1 MVGEPLPNQGP
12 TLHNAHRL
20 KSKTKH
26 RNRDGSLVVI
36 RHNRVRWCAALLIT
50 LALCGCAEQRIR
62 DDASDKLTDGAYE
75 DALTTLDAGIAK
87 YPESA
92 TLRVARRTTQDT
104 IADRLIQQAGKELNA
119 GKRTAAQATLKRLLE
134 IEPQNDHALAL
145 LQSVKRDEQTAA
157 ALETAKQKAG
167 SGAPEAA
174 LTAIEGALR
183 GDPKNRRLLEAQAA
197 LEQQSRQ
204 RDLPQAKGG
213 TSKQPINLDFRDA
226 SVRMIFEAMAR
237 STGINFILDK
247 DVRPDLKTTVFIRQ
261 AKLED
266 ALDLI
271 LSTTQLN
278 KKMMNGSTILIYPNT
293 PEKQRD
299 YQDLVVRA
307 FYLTNADAK
316 QTGTML
322 KTMLK
327 IREPYI
333 DERANMV
340 VIRESPDVVRLAERL
355 VELQDRNDSEVVLE
369 VEVLEV
375 SSTKL
380 TQLGIQYPNS
390 FTLTPLSATGA
401 TSLTLSDFK
410 GLNSDRIGVST
421 PSAVLNLRRELG
433 DTDLLANPK
442 IRAKNHEK
450 AKILIGDKLPVIT
463 TTSTSTGFVSESVQ
477 YIDVGLKLEV
487 EPSISPDDEVSMKIN
502 LEVSSLTNQITTRS
516 GTVAYQIGTRSANTV
531 LKLHDGETQL
541 LAGLIKTQQTSSAAR
556 IPGLGDIPLL
566 GRLFSS
572 QTDNGVRNEIVL
584 SITPRVVKPSHRPD
598 TSFMEFW
605 SGTETNARARRT
617 LPDGQA
623 SANGKTGDSTP
634 AAGAAPAATDQPAAA
649 NEQPAATASDDGGSI
664 ALTMSGPSAAKA
676 GEAFWISLNLRTDTA
691 LRSMPIQLA
700 YDKERFA
707 FDGIEAG
714 SLFSGQKA
722 APNLAK
728 TDLPAVGRVMVTLSA
743 ADNAPLTGQGEWAK
757 LRFRAKAAGTG
768 AISVATATPVG
779 LTTAPQPPQMPAPV
793 SISVK

>member
-1 MVGEPLPNQGP
+1 MRTG
-12 TLHNAHRL
+12 
-20 KSKTKH
+20 SKAKQKNW
-26 RNRDGSLVVI
+26 NRDGEFAVI
-36 RHNRVRWCAALLIT
+36 RHNEVRWCAAFLIT

-92 TLRVARRTTQDT
+92 TLRVARRITQDT
-104 IADRLIQQAGKELNA
+104 IADRLLQQAGKELNA
-119 GKRTAAQATLKRLLE
+119 GKRSEARATLKRLLE

-145 LQSVKRDEQTAA
+145 LQSIKRDEQTAA
-157 ALETAKQKAG
+157 ALETAKQKNG
-167 SGAPEAA
+167 GGTPEAA

-183 GDPKNRRLLEAQAA
+183 GDPKNRRLLEAQAS

-204 RDLPQAKGG
+204 RDLPQAKGAA
-213 TSKQPINLDFRDA
+213 SKQPINLDFRDA

-316 QTGTML
+316 QTGAML
-322 KTMLK
+322 KAMLK
-327 IREPYI
+327 IRDPYI
-333 DERANMV
+333 DERTNMV

-380 TQLGIQYPNS
+380 TQLGVQYPNS

-401 TSLTLSDFK
+401 SSLTLSDFK

-421 PSAVLNLRRELG
+421 PNVVLNLRRELG

-516 GTVAYQIGTRSANTV
+516 GTVAYQIGTRTANTV

-598 TSFMEFW
+598 TNFMEFW

-617 LPDGQA
+617 LQDGQA
-623 SANGKTGDSTP
+623 SAEGKAGDSAPPTAAAGQSAAADENP
-634 AAGAAPAATDQPAAA
+634 AAVPS
-649 NEQPAATASDDGGSI
+649 EGGSI
-664 ALTMSGPSAAKA
+664 ALAMNGPSSAKA
-676 GEAFWISLNLRTDTA
+676 GEAFWVSLNLRTDTA

-707 FDGIEAG
+707 FDGVEAG
-714 SLFSGQKA
+714 SLFSGQKT

-768 AISVATATPVG
+768 AISMATATPVG
-779 LTTAPQPPQMPAPV
+779 MTAAPQAPQMPAPV